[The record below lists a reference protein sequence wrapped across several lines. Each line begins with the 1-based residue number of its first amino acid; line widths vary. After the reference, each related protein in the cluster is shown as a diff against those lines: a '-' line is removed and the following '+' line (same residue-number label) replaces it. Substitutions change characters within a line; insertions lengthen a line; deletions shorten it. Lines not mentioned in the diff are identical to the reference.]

1 MLDGLTE
8 EQHEEGKKIFDALR
22 ERIFR
27 DDMLKSRVCCGEQL
41 RSTPDSSSNGDPLA
55 EICVK

>member
-1 MLDGLTE
+1 VLDGLTE

-27 DDMLKSRVCCGEQL
+27 DDMLKSHRRPERLL
-41 RSTPDSSSNGDPLA
+41 RRAASFNA
-55 EICVK
+55 